1 MTKLDRLWETLE
13 AVSDLAATDLE
24 WRWRLGTDYGFAKAF
39 LVSRGQTAGS
49 YPCPAQGHHG
59 HRHRIIHDGDGDYAG
74 ACEFCGES
82 SHSQDDVCIYGF
94 NATKLGKIVA
104 SAFGLQPA
112 DGDVPDVV
120 KTYRVG
126 TYVPRVGRRVP
137 VFLTLQTRRK
147 GFQGAADRIA
157 AIETGP
163 FILMAPTA
171 TLFQP
176 ESESILKRRNAYF
189 VSLQEVLEV
198 NGHRQIA
205 SAVTIEQ
212 ALDGSKRRRARR
224 GRPQLT
230 ATERRR
236 YEKLWRGW
244 EEVRGKAG
252 MKMSEYCSQKG
263 ITPKQLE
270 SIGRQV
276 RRARRSSSAV

>member
-1 MTKLDRLWETLE
+1 VTKLDRLWGTLE
-13 AVSDLAATDLE
+13 AVPDLAATDLE
-24 WRWRLGTDYGFAKAF
+24 WKWRLGADYGFAKAF
-39 LVSRGQTAGS
+39 LVSRGQIAES
-49 YPCPAQGHHG
+49 YPCPSQGQHG
-59 HRHRIIHDGDGDYAG
+59 HRHRIIHDGDDRYAG
-74 ACEFCGES
+74 VCDFCEET
-82 SHSQDDVCIYGF
+82 SHSQADVCIHGF
-94 NATKLGKIVA
+94 NAAKLGKSVA

-112 DGDVPDVV
+112 DGDVPDAV
-120 KTYRVG
+120 KTYRIG
-126 TYVPRVGRRVP
+126 TYAPRVGRRVP

-157 AIETGP
+157 AIENGP

-176 ESESILKRRNAYF
+176 ESETILKRRNAYF

-198 NGHRQIA
+198 NGRRQIA
-205 SAVTIEQ
+205 AVMTIEQ
-212 ALDGSKRRRARR
+212 ALDGSRKRRAKR

-230 ATERRR
+230 SAERRR

-244 EEVRGKAG
+244 EDVRGKAG
-252 MKMSEYCSQKG
+252 MKMSEYCAQKD